1 MIEDDINSHQCRFC
15 NSSFSVE
22 ILKKIEDDRNDVYCE
37 NCGDLI
43 KRVQSK
49 YNFNPTKIIENASNT
64 NDTPTK
70 PQKDLESNP
79 DALHYPIGRIF
90 YDTDFPLIFKSNFI
104 IVFSRLTYFHAL
116 HLESK
121 GQIELGG
128 MEVPENAINN
138 LFMSIRH
145 IQNKR
150 IKSEFLNNL
159 HEISKEEFERYLK
172 QLQAKIQSS
181 HQYRE
186 DFIIYSRWLISKVYL
201 IISMKWNDNSL
212 NKFERTIRDDLMKS
226 KFLEYKAQY
235 NLHLKINELSLKS
248 EEKEQK
254 TNPKEPFTKFQ
265 TKINYNKLLTDKIQS
280 YIKNIDEK
288 ISFLFEPFE
297 SFSKMDVLFGLGK
310 GYILRQRMEK
320 NHSKIIAKDILDRM
334 RLSLQNLIKIWVT
347 TYPNLSEDLM
357 NVQKDLINFI
367 NEYEGEVNPKP
378 SSHYQM
384 YNHHPNFIRDY
395 FKVIN
400 TKEKA
405 YWLGFIFADGWI
417 SRDLKKSGY
426 YYRMGIGLSTKDKSV
441 LVRFCNTIGLNQDYI
456 KDRLSGSDFSEKK
469 YPISTIRWGDQ
480 EFAKDLINL
489 GVEYEYSQTKSR
501 RVKIPKMPSL
511 DSRELMLAF
520 LLGFYDGDGTL
531 GFNKSTDR
539 IQPNLACSNK
549 NFLLDIKN
557 YFDIRNKISSR
568 EIENYS
574 IKKDKIVKTQAN
586 SLNIGAKLFEELLK
600 NYSHSMDR
608 KKVELTFFKDYY
620 TPKEKPPT
628 PQRTWLRNKLPKE
641 TLEELLNIISPN
653 MIAKILGVSRSTILR
668 LIEEYGTSF
677 LTAGH
682 YLRIIRSVRND
693 SKSSDFYESYNRWIN
708 YLKKIG
714 KFSNK

>member
-1 MIEDDINSHQCRFC
+1 MHDKWE
-15 NSSFSVE
+15 
-22 ILKKIEDDRNDVYCE
+22 
-37 NCGDLI
+37 GD
-43 KRVQSK
+43 Q
-49 YNFNPTKIIENASNT
+49 P
-64 NDTPTK
+64 
-70 PQKDLESNP
+70 
-79 DALHYPIGRIF
+79 
-90 YDTDFPLIFKSNFI
+90 
-104 IVFSRLTYFHAL
+104 
-116 HLESK
+116 
-121 GQIELGG
+121 
-128 MEVPENAINN
+128 
-138 LFMSIRH
+138 
-145 IQNKR
+145 
-150 IKSEFLNNL
+150 
-159 HEISKEEFERYLK
+159 
-172 QLQAKIQSS
+172 
-181 HQYRE
+181 
-186 DFIIYSRWLISKVYL
+186 
-201 IISMKWNDNSL
+201 
-212 NKFERTIRDDLMKS
+212 NKFERTISNDLMNS
-226 KFLEYKAQY
+226 NFLENKAQF
-235 NLHLKINELSLKS
+235 NLHLKINELSMKS
-248 EEKEQK
+248 EEKLQK
-254 TNPKEPFTKFQ
+254 TSPKESLTKIQ
-265 TKINYNKLLTDKIQS
+265 TMINYNKLLTDKIQT
-280 YIKNIDEK
+280 YIKNVDEK
-288 ISFLFEPFE
+288 ISFLFEPFV

-310 GYILRQRMEK
+310 GYILRQRMDK

-334 RLSLQNLIKIWVT
+334 RLSLQNLIKIWT
-347 TYPNLSEDLM
+347 ITYPNLSEDLI

-400 TKEKA
+400 KKEKA

-417 SRDLKKSGY
+417 SRTLKKSGY
-426 YYRMGIGLSTKDKSV
+426 YYRMGIGLSTKDKNV
-441 LVRFCNTIGLNQDYI
+441 LVRFCNSIGLNQDYI

-469 YPISTIRWGDQ
+469 YPISMIRWGDQ

-489 GVEYEYSQTKSR
+489 GVEYEYSQTKRR

-531 GFNKSTDR
+531 GFNKSTER

-549 NFLLDIKN
+549 KFLLDIKN

-574 IKKDKIVKTQAN
+574 IKKDKIVKTQAS
-586 SLNIGAKLFEELLK
+586 SLNIGTKLFEELLK
-600 NYSHSMDR
+600 NYSHSMNR
-608 KKVELTFFKDYY
+608 KKVDLTFFKDCY
-620 TPKEKPPT
+620 TPKKKPPT

-653 MIAKILGVSRSTILR
+653 MVAKMLGVSRSTILR

-693 SKSSDFYESYNRWIN
+693 RKSSDFYESYNRWIN